1 MRDSLR
7 LPSLHFIITSSGGSG
22 HESASREIQA
32 SPKWH
37 KDGDQFFVVNTIKS
51 GWYAGWGPDLG
62 SYFDPFFAQSP
73 LVIDAGPSTT
83 RAWDWAQ
90 RTGRVEIVRLIAWL
104 HKVTPI
110 YIPVFRYKT
119 YKLLTDRKDLDLFDS
134 IYLHNTQ
141 PVCTGAIIESVA
153 RYNRE
158 NPHRKV
164 RVIHHFTDL
173 PTEFTAMLIKE
184 VSDFNSKYLQESQFE
199 CHTCPPAIDISD
211 LTEAEILERRHAKMK
226 EIYPQLYAGLSQGDA
241 PRVKFNDGPIR
252 TAFISVKE
260 VPARRENGVDIFF
273 PDFTAGGVFVKSG
286 KELLHKTLEET
297 FATSVHP
304 SIGQYNN
311 GRATVHLTDKDEI
324 ISIMLGSQASVP
336 GTLAVL
342 HAEIENAKAADSSF
356 KKIFVFCSNGIIC
369 YEEVM
374 KLARITNKQ
383 YSSGVAIIPLNNQ
396 PDSTIANIY
405 SMADKIV
412 LRPGGLSIMEAIAAT
427 TQNKKAK
434 IICYTELSMLS
445 TVFNYFCW
453 IFGWSEDRIREYYCS
468 QPMHLRS
475 KELIAWEEGNAEY
488 ISHVCLDQLGLS
500 RVRLANMYTYG
511 KELSFFKK
519 LDQVKKLLADTRYL
533 DIYELLLQDKTLN
546 TFVFTSNLVENKLL
560 DIACI
565 VEIITALNNCIRQLE
580 VTISNNPG
588 LDKLQ
593 DGPRQTL
600 ELISSYKS
608 RVEESLNSQKPQ
620 DILAHAKPE
629 LQKICQSFN
638 ASVTKVRHSWF
649 TNLQKILQSL
659 KKIYTY
665 LISTLKAIFS
675 VKKRHVRSEEI
686 LSEVTIIDGVLKLP
700 VLVACRMNQSK
711 PVSEPMSEPVSAPSD
726 ERQPKVV
733 FE

>member
-1 MRDSLR
+1 MRESSK

-37 KDGDQFFVVNTIKS
+37 KEGDQFFVVNTIKS

-73 LVIDAGPSTT
+73 LAIDAGPSTT

-90 RTGRVEIVRLIAWL
+90 RTGSVEIVRLIAWL

-141 PVCTGAIIESVA
+141 PVCTGAIIEAVA

-158 NPHRKV
+158 NPHKKV

-226 EIYPQLYAGLSQGDA
+226 EIYPQLYAGLSQGDP

-252 TAFISVKE
+252 AAFINVKDM
-260 VPARRENGVDIFF
+260 PACRENGVDIFF
-273 PDFTAGGVFVKSG
+273 PDFTVGGVLVKAG
-286 KELLHKTLEET
+286 KELLHQTLKRT
-297 FATSVHP
+297 FANSLFLP
-304 SIGQYNN
+304 IGEYYN
-311 GRATVHLTDKDEI
+311 GRANVQLTQRDEI
-324 ISIMLGSQASVP
+324 ISIMLGSQASIP

-342 HAEIENAKAADSSF
+342 QAEIENAKTVESSF

-374 KLARITNKQ
+374 KLARITNKHC
-383 YSSGVAIIPLNNQ
+383 SSSVVIIPLNNQ

-427 TQNKKAK
+427 TLNKKAK

-445 TVFNYFCW
+445 TIFNYLCW
-453 IFGWSEDRIREYYCS
+453 ILGWSEERLREYYCS

-519 LDQVKKLLADTRYL
+519 LDQVKKFLSDTRYL
-533 DIYELLLQDKTLN
+533 DIYHLLSQDKMLN

-565 VEIITALNNCIRQLE
+565 VEIINALNNCIRQLE
-580 VTISNNPG
+580 VTIRNNPG
-588 LDKLQ
+588 LDKLK
-593 DGPRQTL
+593 DGLIKTL
-600 ELISSYKS
+600 ELITDYKS
-608 RVEESLNSQKPQ
+608 RVEESLNSQNPQ
-620 DILAHAKPE
+620 DILAHAKIE
-629 LQKICQSFN
+629 LQKICESFKF
-638 ASVTKVRHSWF
+638 SMTRIRYSWF
-649 TNLQKILQSL
+649 VNLQNLLQSL
-659 KKIYTY
+659 KEIYNY

-675 VKKRHVRSEEI
+675 LKKRHIRGEEI
-686 LSEVTIIDGVLKLP
+686 LSEVVIIDGVIKLP
-700 VLVACRMNQSK
+700 VLVACRMNQPK
-711 PVSEPMSEPVSAPSD
+711 PVGEPVSGPSD

-733 FE
+733 FG